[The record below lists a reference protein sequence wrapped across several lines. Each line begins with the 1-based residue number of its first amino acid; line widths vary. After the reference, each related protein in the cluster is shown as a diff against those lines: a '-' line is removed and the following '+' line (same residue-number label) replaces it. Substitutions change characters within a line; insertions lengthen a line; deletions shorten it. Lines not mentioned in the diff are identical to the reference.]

1 MLNINIDLKT
11 IFILILG
18 GALVLSL
25 LFRPSVP
32 IEEYENEINILKKKN
47 KELLISN
54 DSIVA
59 LNKKL
64 EEEIQQILFTIDST
78 EALLRNTE
86 IKLKEL
92 ERKREEL
99 LNSQKEEAIIEEKI
113 ELEDDDFDLDIDSY
127 ISFSKM
133 YI

>member
-92 ERKREEL
+92 ERKRDEIPDIVD
-99 LNSQKEEAIIEEKI
+99 N
-113 ELEDDDFDLDIDSY
+113 LDSDGVTES
-127 ISFSKM
+127 ISDYLKRRGKNNRQ
-133 YI
+133 

>member
-1 MLNINIDLKT
+1 M
-11 IFILILG
+11 
-18 GALVLSL
+18 
-25 LFRPSVP
+25 FRPSVP

-86 IKLKEL
+86 ITLKEL
-92 ERKREEL
+92 ERKRDEIPDIVDNLDSDGVTESISDYL
-99 LNSQKEEAIIEEKI
+99 KRRGKNNSQ
-113 ELEDDDFDLDIDSY
+113 
-127 ISFSKM
+127 
-133 YI
+133 